1 MIRTKTKVIVVFLLC
16 ALAAQAHG
24 SDIQYTITDLGVLDG
39 PSSYPTAMNN
49 LGEVVGYAD
58 IYTRYSHAFLYN
70 GSGPLINLGSFGGDY
85 SVSVAQAINDQGMV
99 VGYSNT
105 PGTGGT
111 THAFLYTSAG

>member
-58 IYTRYSHAFLYN
+58 IYTRYSHAFLYA
-70 GSGPLINLGSFGGDY
+70 GSGPLVNLGSFGGDY
-85 SVSVAQAINDQGMV
+85 SLSVAEAINNQRMV
-99 VGYSNT
+99 VGYSDSSGAGNDT
-105 PGTGGT
+105 R
-111 THAFLYTSAG
+111 AFLYT